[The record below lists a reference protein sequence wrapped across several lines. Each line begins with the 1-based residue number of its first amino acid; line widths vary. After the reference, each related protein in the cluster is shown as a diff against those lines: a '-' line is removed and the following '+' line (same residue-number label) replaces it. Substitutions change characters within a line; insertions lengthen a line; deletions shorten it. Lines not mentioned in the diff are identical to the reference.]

1 MEEWGVLLDYKS
13 RADVS
18 SFVRTSIYT
27 MLLFFFLHFIFARV
41 YTYKSDHKQKDQLQP
56 IYYFQFIILFLN
68 DRIRKI
74 SNLESLT
81 KLDVLDLHGNKVS
94 LLENNPRT

>member
-1 MEEWGVLLDYKS
+1 MRSAVGLQVTCRCFQLCQNKYLYH
-13 RADVS
+13 AAV
-18 SFVRTSIYT
+18 
-27 MLLFFFLHFIFARV
+27 FFLHFIFARV